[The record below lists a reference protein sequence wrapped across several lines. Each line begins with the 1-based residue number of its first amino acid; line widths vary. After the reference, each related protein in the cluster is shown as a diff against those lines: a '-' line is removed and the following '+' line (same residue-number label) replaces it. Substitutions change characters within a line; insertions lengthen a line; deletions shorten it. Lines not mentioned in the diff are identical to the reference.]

1 MYLKE
6 RFQVVNLRI
15 KVRINNY
22 FTFFIIFNYRT
33 KRLFTYRYILQKRVK
48 ELRKEMLKRENL
60 LVPMIIILKKVIS
73 FERLEIPRLKV
84 FEEICPSSNE

>member
-1 MYLKE
+1 M
-6 RFQVVNLRI
+6 
-15 KVRINNY
+15 
-22 FTFFIIFNYRT
+22 
-33 KRLFTYRYILQKRVK
+33 K